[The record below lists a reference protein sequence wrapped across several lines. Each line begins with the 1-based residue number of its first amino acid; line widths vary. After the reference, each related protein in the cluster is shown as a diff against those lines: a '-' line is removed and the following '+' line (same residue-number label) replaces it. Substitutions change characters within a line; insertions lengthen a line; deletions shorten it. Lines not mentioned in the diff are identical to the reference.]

1 MHTSLSPRPV
11 SQRRAG
17 ATLLVPAAAL
27 TGLTLSGAVLGG
39 AGPRPDWTA
48 EQVLAYTTTH
58 PFEIGLTSAL
68 LLGSAF
74 PLVVYAAVLVTRMR
88 GLGVT
93 TPGPVIGFAG
103 ALLAATSV
111 AASAL
116 FGWAAA
122 QVAPLGD
129 PALSKVLATLW
140 FGTGGVG
147 FVAPLGLLLLGVAVP
162 ALRTRPA
169 RPRLLPVPLGWAALA
184 VGVAAVLST
193 FALVS
198 DALYPLLPIG
208 RFGGLLVLLATALL
222 LPHGGAD

>member
-1 MHTSLSPRPV
+1 MNTSLSTRAPAE
-11 SQRRAG
+11 RRGG
-17 ATLLVPAAAL
+17 APLLVPAAAL

-39 AGPRPDWTA
+39 SGPRPDWTA
-48 EQVLAYTTTH
+48 DQVLAHADTH
-58 PFEIGLTSAL
+58 PLEIALTSAL
-68 LLGSAF
+68 LLASAF

-93 TPGPVIGFAG
+93 SPGPVIGFAG
-103 ALLAATSV
+103 ALLAAASL

-116 FGWAAA
+116 FGWAGA
-122 QVAPLGD
+122 QVALLGD
-129 PALSKVLATLW
+129 PGLSKVLATLW

-162 ALRTRPA
+162 ALRA
-169 RPRLLPVPLGWAALA
+169 RLLPAPLGWAAVA
-184 VGVAAVLST
+184 VGVAAMLST

-208 RFGGLLVLLATALL
+208 RFGGLLVRLATALL
-222 LPHGGAD
+222 LPHGRED

>member
-1 MHTSLSPRPV
+1 MNTPLSLRPA

-17 ATLLVPAAAL
+17 APLLVPAAAL

-39 AGPRPDWTA
+39 SGPRPDWTA
-48 EQVLAYTTTH
+48 DQVLAYATAH
-58 PFEIGLTSAL
+58 PVELSVTSAL

-93 TPGPVIGFAG
+93 APGPVIGFAG
-103 ALLAATSV
+103 AVLAAAS
-111 AASAL
+111 AAACAL
-116 FGWAAA
+116 FGWAGA
-122 QVAPLGD
+122 QVAALGD
-129 PALSKVLATLW
+129 PAVSKVLATLW

-162 ALRTRPA
+162 ALRA
-169 RPRLLPVPLGWAALA
+169 RLLPAPLGWAALA
-184 VGVAAVLST
+184 VGTLAVLST

-222 LPHGGAD
+222 LPHGPED